1 MRDIIIKSISKMIY
15 DPTLSLR
22 DKCEEDKYKRNYLYH
37 HINSFN
43 TIKSKSYITPYIDI
57 LSRTRYR
64 NKTFQ
69 YRRII
74 QDCILYKVIDG
85 KYVITSCFGRR

>member
-1 MRDIIIKSISKMIY
+1 MISISKMIY

-43 TIKSKSYITPYIDI
+43 TIKSKSYITPYIDT
-57 LSRTRYR
+57 LSRTSS
-64 NKTFQ
+64 NKIFQ
-69 YRRII
+69 YRRMI
-74 QDCILYKVIDG
+74 QDRILYKVIDG